1 MNMTAKTACAP
12 ADCAPPKGRKAAAA
26 FTKAEGAE
34 LAGMLKALGHPARLA
49 LVKHLADYGTCFFGD
64 LSEILPLAPS
74 TISQHVSILKHAGL
88 IEGSSDARRVCYCVK
103 PERLELLK
111 RLLGRL

>member
-1 MNMTAKTACAP
+1 MDTKTATSCAP
-12 ADCAPPKGRKAAAA
+12 ADCAPPKGRKAAPA
-26 FTKAEGAE
+26 FGKAEAAE

-49 LVKHLADYGTCFFGD
+49 LVKHLADAGTCFFGD

-74 TISQHVSILKHAGL
+74 TISQHVTILKDAGL

>member
-1 MNMTAKTACAP
+1 MNMNAKADCAP

-26 FTKAEGAE
+26 FSKTEADA
-34 LAGMLKALGHPARLA
+34 LAGMLKALGHPARLK

-74 TISQHVSILKHAGL
+74 TISQHVTILKDAGL

-103 PERLELLK
+103 PERLDLLK